1 MAIQQ
6 HGLFHA
12 CLFRRF
18 YFSGRILFVDVT
30 PYTPPFSPRSGLVPG
45 EILFQLHP
53 TKCKELIIS
62 FKKQPARFD
71 SLEKKIVGVA
81 FRDDLKWTN
90 HVDTINSTLKDSC
103 N

>member
-1 MAIQQ
+1 MLVCLGVFIFLAI
-6 HGLFHA
+6 LPTEPVVVA
-12 CLFRRF
+12 T
-18 YFSGRILFVDVT
+18 GRILFVDIT
-30 PYTPPFSPRSGLVPG
+30 PYTPPFSPRSGFVPG
-45 EILFQLHP
+45 EIIFQLHP

-71 SLEKKIVGVA
+71 YLEKKIVGVA

-90 HVDTINSTLKDSC
+90 HVDTINS